1 MTTKKERKEKVQREK
16 CQIYSVT
23 HLFFL
28 ALDYRDPGG
37 LLYVYNSQR
46 KIICNFTEKFMRKCY
61 ICSRF
66 LYVMVV

>member
-28 ALDYRDPGG
+28 ALDYRDQGG
-37 LLYVYNSQR
+37 LLYIYNSQK
-46 KIICNFTEKFMRKCY
+46 KIILKFTEERCIKNTNSN
-61 ICSRF
+61 I
-66 LYVMVV
+66 